1 MAMAALACAEKTPP
15 PKTAA
20 SAPAAAPVAAAAA
33 IPSGPPVEIV
43 PAASARGHLLGSI
56 SIGSI
61 DHVFENAARLV
72 GQAVPL
78 PMDAKGLRD
87 MLLSQA
93 GLPPEVAASLD
104 FASPTGA
111 AIVSIG
117 DKGESGTV
125 IAVPAK
131 GPAEAQRVIDALGKP
146 IMVRGPVVL
155 VRSAGS
161 GSGWLYRANNVV
173 VLSDELEALSRGAML
188 ALEARRPGADDI
200 TATFFPDAIARAHG
214 TDVKSA
220 IARVLKETRE
230 EQGAAGHPIDDR
242 ALQPIAELLGLVGD
256 AASAEIGLSADP
268 AKGLVF
274 RARLMSKPGT
284 RLESVAREVKPFE
297 LDPAVT
303 GDKASR
309 FLVGASS
316 LGAFWRGTFA
326 TYRERLAADKEK
338 GAAAALA
345 YFDATLAA
353 LGGQTSGAMWLRK
366 EEPHL
371 VGVFASPAKDKASA
385 ASLVTAMNKL
395 DAAAVSAF
403 VRAQIG
409 ESKAFDITAKKET
422 VGKVKALHYRFKVKK
437 TGAADNDVLRRFLG
451 NELDLFL
458 GVVGTRIVV
467 TLGHDAKGRLV
478 AIGSG
483 KAPAPE
489 TSGPLADASAMAKGR
504 DTFYYVDLA
513 PILALAGKLSDEPRL
528 AMLARSGGAPIPIV
542 VTAGGDGVGKVWA
555 TDLTVTVSAF
565 STIGALVAGSMGAG
579 AAH

>member
-1 MAMAALACAEKTPP
+1 MGERSTARVCLTAIALVLVACAEKTPP

-20 SAPAAAPVAAAAA
+20 SAPAAAAVAAAPPV
-33 IPSGPPVEIV
+33 PSGPPVEIV
-43 PAASARGHLLGSI
+43 AAAAARGHLLGSI
-56 SIGSI
+56 SIGSV
-61 DHVFENAARLV
+61 DRVFENAAKLV

-93 GLPPEVAASLD
+93 GLPPEVAGNLD
-104 FASPTGA
+104 FASPAGA

-131 GPAEAQRVIDALGKP
+131 GAAEAQRVIDALGKP

-155 VRSAGS
+155 VRSSAS
-161 GSGWLYRANNVV
+161 GSGWLYRAGNVV

-188 ALEARRPGADDI
+188 ALEARRAGTDDI

-220 IARVLKETRE
+220 IARAIKEMRE

-242 ALQPIAELLGLVGD
+242 ALEPVAELLGLVGD
-256 AASAEIGLSADP
+256 AASAELGLSADP
-268 AKGLVF
+268 AKGLVL
-274 RARLMSKPGT
+274 RARLLSKPGT
-284 RLESVAREVKPFE
+284 RLEAVSREVRPFE
-297 LDPAVT
+297 LDPAVM
-303 GDKASR
+303 GDKSSR

-316 LGAFWRGTFA
+316 LGPFWRGTLT
-326 TYRERLAADKEK
+326 TYRDRLAADKEK

-345 YFDATLAA
+345 YYDATLAA

-371 VGVFASPAKDKASA
+371 AGVFAGPVKDKASA
-385 ASLVTAMNKL
+385 ASLAAAMNKL

-409 ESKAFDITAKKET
+409 ESKT
-422 VGKVKALHYRFKVKK
+422 V
-437 TGAADNDVLRRFLG
+437 
-451 NELDLFL
+451 E
-458 GVVGTRIVV
+458 
-467 TLGHDAKGRLV
+467 
-478 AIGSG
+478 
-483 KAPAPE
+483 
-489 TSGPLADASAMAKGR
+489 
-504 DTFYYVDLA
+504 
-513 PILALAGKLSDEPRL
+513 
-528 AMLARSGGAPIPIV
+528 
-542 VTAGGDGVGKVWA
+542 VTAQ
-555 TDLTVTVSAF
+555 
-565 STIGALVAGSMGAG
+565 
-579 AAH
+579 